1 MPMAARRRSART
13 SDRSSHP
20 VPMKRSPSDPSSL
33 LRPSVTALHG
43 YAPGEQPK
51 LRGAVKLN
59 TNENPYPPAPAVLR
73 AIRKATDGRLR
84 LYPNATSR
92 ALREKLASVHG
103 CAPENVFVGN
113 GSDEVLACLVR
124 AFAEPEASVG
134 PRGGSRAT
142 VQYPWPAYSLYP
154 VLAAIHGARG
164 VAVPL
169 GPDFGLPTV
178 AELKRGKLWDFDAA
192 LTFVTLLSGG
202 FVAGLDGGKIYNT
215 FPLMGGQIVPPGYR
229 IFASW
234 WQNAFE
240 NPVAAQ
246 FHHRLLAITTAVVLL
261 LLARAAGRAPVLTRL
276 REAAWLMVVVVFV
289 QVALGITTLLLAVP
303 VPLGVMHQLT
313 GVGVL
318 TAVVVAAH
326 RARGDRGLASIP
338 TIFGLLEARLSSC
351 PRCQGRL
358 MKTFAN
364 TSTKLRCRRI

>member
-1 MPMAARRRSART
+1 MTTDRDLSVRRWLYLSA
-13 SDRSSHP
+13 
-20 VPMKRSPSDPSSL
+20 
-33 LRPSVTALHG
+33 
-43 YAPGEQPK
+43 
-51 LRGAVKLN
+51 GAVVLAVIIGGITRL
-59 TNENPYPPAPAVLR
+59 TNSGLSITEWRPVSGVLPPLTGLEWRDAYERYLAIPEAQTVHRGITLSQFQRLFAWEWVHRLLARVVGLILALPYFVLLAR
-73 AIRKATDGRLR
+73 GRIRPGYRLR
-84 LYPNATSR
+84 L
-92 ALREKLASVHG
+92 LL
-103 CAPENVFVGN
+103 
-113 GSDEVLACLVR
+113 L
-124 AFAEPEASVG
+124 
-134 PRGGSRAT
+134 
-142 VQYPWPAYSLYP
+142 P
-154 VLAAIHGARG
+154 VLAAAQGVMGWYMVKSGLAIRVDVSAYRLTAHLALALAIYLIALWTALDLRPSTAAAPPAPPRLRHGFLCG
-164 VAVPL
+164 
-169 GPDFGLPTV
+169 
-178 AELKRGKLWDFDAA
+178 AA

-326 RARGDRGLASIP
+326 RARGNGTGVESGLSRTTP
-338 TIFGLLEARLSSC
+338 VT
-351 PRCQGRL
+351 
-358 MKTFAN
+358 
-364 TSTKLRCRRI
+364 